1 MGGPPITF
9 PTPNFLIRTI
19 LRKRRGGSGA
29 GSPGMAAASPD
40 LPPAKRRRVSFGG
53 EPEVREYT
61 PAPSPAPR
69 RPPARVVGGRR
80 VRGGRRGARARAAGA
95 ALKRGL
101 SAADER
107 TRFLVA
113 HALTD
118 LIIEVE
124 AVHEASA
131 FYDECV
137 RCRLYPL
144 SLADLAP
151 CEAAAEARRRERRL
165 PQHVRDA
172 REDALRRDPFVPSS
186 LPSRPAESDTVLC
199 GCSAAGFT
207 DVPPTCAHVN
217 CIRRHRRRLPRVT
230 DAHEVSAP
238 SPSPLPSSR
247 APRRARGVGVGD
259 GALDDGGAEDAWM
272 FGAEGDT
279 GLFGDELPDDEF
291 DELEAKLRALDGG
304 SDDDGGWRR
313 GGEAVTG
320 GGWDELTDSDS
331 DGWSGD
337 DWSGDSGDDY

>member
-1 MGGPPITF
+1 MSAAAGGVSRQGR
-9 PTPNFLIRTI
+9 LGAAQLQWMRQ
-19 LRKRRGGSGA
+19 RRGGSGA
-29 GSPGMAAASPD
+29 GSPGMAAAASPD
-40 LPPAKRRRVSFGG
+40 QPPAKRRRVSFSD
-53 EPEVREYT
+53 EPETREYT
-61 PAPSPAPR
+61 PAPSPPPS
-69 RPPARVVGGRR
+69 PPAHVVGGGGRR

-165 PQHVRDA
+165 PQHVQDA
-172 REDALRRDPFVPSS
+172 REEILERDPFVPSS
-186 LPSRPAESDTVLC
+186 LPSRPAESDPIHC
-199 GCSAAGFT
+199 DCIMAGFT
-207 DVPPTCAHVN
+207 DGPPTCAHVN
-217 CIRRHRRRLPRVT
+217 CIRWHRRRLPRVT
-230 DAHEVSAP
+230 DAHEVPSP

-259 GALDDGGAEDAWM
+259 GAVEDGDSWM
-272 FGAEGDT
+272 FGAEDT
-279 GLFGDELPDDEF
+279 GFGGVDDMDDDEY
-291 DELEAKLRALDGG
+291 DEIEARLVAIG
-304 SDDDGGWRR
+304 SIRGSGGWER
-313 GGEAVTG
+313 GGGGAA
-320 GGWDELTDSDS
+320 GGWDELGGSSDS
-331 DGWSGD
+331 DDSGSGGDWSGD
-337 DWSGDSGDDY
+337 DY